1 MQAPPLDMPKFINL
15 LSSNI
20 AVVRSRRVTIIGK
33 KKLRRPG
40 RRSSGRTVAND
51 RSNSSPLFL
60 PANISPEQCKLT

>member
-33 KKLRRPG
+33 KKL
-40 RRSSGRTVAND
+40 
-51 RSNSSPLFL
+51 
-60 PANISPEQCKLT
+60 